1 MKKSITTIVVVLA
14 ITMLA
19 KAQDEKVI
27 AAFSSSYISEANKE
41 YQVSISTL
49 ENVYDA
55 NSYMLNLR
63 LGWLQYL
70 KKDYVKAQEYYK
82 KAIALE
88 PKSIEARL
96 GYVAPTT
103 ALEKWD
109 DVLKTYKEIL
119 VIDPNNTVVNYRVGY
134 IYYFRKNFVEA
145 EKYIVSVLK
154 LYPFDYDSNAL
165 LGANY
170 LAQGKIKEA
179 KKYYSVALAYNP
191 NSKEIQEVMKK
202 L

>member
-1 MKKSITTIVVVLA
+1 MKKSITTIILIMA
-14 ITMLA
+14 IAMFA
-19 KAQDEKVI
+19 KAQDEKTI
-27 AAFSSSYISEANKE
+27 AALSTSYQDETNKE
-41 YQVSISTL
+41 YAASIAAL

-55 NSYMLNLR
+55 NSYLLNLR
-63 LGWLQYL
+63 LGWLYYL
-70 KKDYVKAQEYYK
+70 KKEYAKSQEYYK

-96 GYVAPTT
+96 GYVSPTS

-109 DVLKTYKEIL
+109 DVLKTYKDIL
-119 VIDPNNTVVNYRVGY
+119 VIDPNNSLVNYRVGY

-145 EKYIVSVLK
+145 EKYLVAILK
-154 LYPFDYDSNAL
+154 LYPFDYDTNAL

-179 KKYYSVALAYNP
+179 KKYYSIALAYNP
-191 NSKEIQEVMKK
+191 NSKEILEVTKK